1 MTKRLV
7 LLLAAAAGAIA
18 GSTEQVPAATA
29 TYTLN
34 VSGTVSASCTLTA
47 VAVAFGALSTSANT
61 NATGSV
67 TINCTPGN
75 SLTIALSGGAN
86 ASSLQRRISN
96 GTNFAN
102 YNLYQPT
109 AAGNAQA
116 AGPVP
121 WGDGSVTATGATF
134 NTTGTGAAQV
144 FNVYGQVPSGQTL
157 SAGLYSDAVTV
168 TLTY

>member
-1 MTKRLV
+1 M
-7 LLLAAAAGAIA
+7 IA
-18 GSTEQVPAATA
+18 GTSQRLPAATT
-29 TYTLN
+29 TYTMN
-34 VSGTVSASCTLTA
+34 VTGTVSASCTLTA

-67 TINCTPGN
+67 TVNCTPGN
-75 SLTIALSGGAN
+75 ALSIALIGGSN
-86 ASSLQRRISN
+86 ASSGQRRLSN

-102 YNLYQPT
+102 YNLFQPT

-116 AGPVP
+116 AGPVA
-121 WGDGSVTATGATF
+121 WGDAAVTATGAAFT
-134 NTTGTGAAQV
+134 TTGTGAAQV

-157 SAGLYSDAVTV
+157 YAGSYSDAVTV